1 MSQEESHFLSDIL
14 GGVFQTMV
22 EIQPPLL
29 QEVPSEEAQ
38 RQMSMLGAEY
48 ALEGG
53 ICAAVMLDRF
63 DGALRHDPAA
73 LCGVFAENFGG
84 PVVRMLS
91 GKGRSLP
98 DVQDALLAGAANQ
111 QRLFCMAT
119 GDLDI
124 TTGIYTDSAVA
135 LKLASSRVP
144 ELVTGAVINFDKYTA
159 QDMALAYGKIARKL
173 QLGAKFLLAQASW
186 DMKKAQE
193 FQWVMQLRDS
203 MMPVVAR
210 VLWFSAEELSQRTP
224 KTMAGIH
231 IPELYLRKL
240 KAAYQQ
246 DESAGRA
253 FQAQAVA
260 MLMTGFR
267 RLGFSGVLLAGGHA
281 SADRAALRGAFRETQ
296 ERLPDFDAWLTE
308 WKRDYALDM
317 CPPVRA
323 PRYLFAGL
331 LQEGRRDPERLDY
344 DPTSVLEMEKPSGM
358 DFLRARLVRYAARPG
373 TPEFLRNTLCA
384 LCGTRPS
391 ELVSLET
398 LEYLPNGGCPK
409 RLTEGPCGNV
419 APDGLCECGAKP
431 CFFHRVL
438 TLKQRG

>member
-48 ALEGG
+48 AREGG

-73 LCGVFAENFGG
+73 LCGAFAENFGG

-159 QDMALAYGKIARKL
+159 QDMALAYEKIARKL

-281 SADRAALRGAFRETQ
+281 SADRAALREAFRETQ
-296 ERLPDFDAWLTE
+296 ERLPDFNAWLTE

-317 CPPVRA
+317 CPPVRS
-323 PRYLFAGL
+323 PRYLFAGFSTSRTPGL
-331 LQEGRRDPERLDY
+331 RSNQRLGSGKAGRDGFPAV
-344 DPTSVLEMEKPSGM
+344 T
-358 DFLRARLVRYAARPG
+358 A
-373 TPEFLRNTLCA
+373 CA
-384 LCGTRPS
+384 LCGTPGNAGFSAENTVCSLRC
-391 ELVSLET
+391 EAFGTGVAGDAGVSPQWRMSQTSDRGT
-398 LEYLPNGGCPK
+398 LWKC
-409 RLTEGPCGNV
+409 RS
-419 APDGLCECGAKP
+419 
-431 CFFHRVL
+431 
-438 TLKQRG
+438 